1 MKTTNV
7 ALVALAATCA
17 SALPSPKYLAMKAS
31 MRPNSA
37 SHTRS
42 LPKDLVAELQAVRLA
57 ELKTTTTGNDSRA
70 DVVAVKAPHENIW
83 ASLTS
88 AEAASV
94 VKLLHSKDD
103 LNLTA
108 ASDAGS

>member
-1 MKTTNV
+1 MKTNV

-17 SALPSPKYLAMKAS
+17 SALPSPKFLAMKAA

-37 SHTRS
+37 PHTRP
-42 LPKDLVAELQAVRLA
+42 LPKDFVSELKAIRLA
-57 ELKTTTTGNDSRA
+57 ELKTAGNGSSKA
-70 DVVAVKAPHENIW
+70 AVQAVKAPHENIW

-94 VKLLHSKDD
+94 VKLLHSQES

-108 ASDAGS
+108 AADAGS